1 MRWSFYMLRGLARKS
16 KEGCQT
22 KNQSPFVLA
31 MLEDQSNDLG
41 SKLYGNRVAEIYSVS
56 ADYGQRDLV

>member
-1 MRWSFYMLRGLARKS
+1 MVLLYVKRDGGGKS

-31 MLEDQSNDLG
+31 MLVDQSNDLG

-56 ADYGQRDLV
+56 ADYGQRDLA